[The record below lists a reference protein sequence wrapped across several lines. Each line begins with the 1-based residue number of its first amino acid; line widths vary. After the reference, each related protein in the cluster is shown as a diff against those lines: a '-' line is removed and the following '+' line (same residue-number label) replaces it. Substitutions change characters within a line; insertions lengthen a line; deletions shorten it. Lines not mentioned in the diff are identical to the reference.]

1 MSGRRAR
8 NAPGYEVRNLQ
19 KVYASPPVVAN
30 DGITFTV
37 ARGEI
42 FGLLGPNG
50 AGKTTLVKQL
60 VGLSR
65 PTAGDIR
72 LFGELIGRSSAA
84 ERRIGRTVAYLPQG
98 SLSLAELRVEE
109 AIRWT
114 AVLRGATQKVALN
127 EVAELLDALNLRSIA
142 DRQLRKVSGGQ
153 RRLVQIAMTLVARLP
168 VLVLDEPTTDVDPA
182 LRQRIWDLLTDRA
195 REGAAV
201 VLVTHDVAEAEHALE
216 RVAILSGGRVIAQ
229 GRPAELKARLS
240 HRTRLEI
247 VVGESAALSIA
258 AVAADLD
265 PAARIRGRRVSAW
278 VPADDAMRRLEKIMS
293 TAGEGALEDVR
304 LVTPTLEDV
313 YLDLQGHLLEEDEVE

>member
-1 MSGRRAR
+1 VR
-8 NAPGYEVRNLQ
+8 NAPAYEVRNLQ
-19 KVYASPPVVAN
+19 KVYSSPPVVAN
-30 DGITFTV
+30 DGITFSV
-37 ARGEI
+37 VPGEI

-50 AGKTTLVKQL
+50 AGKSTLVKQL
-60 VGLSR
+60 VGLLR
-65 PTAGDIR
+65 PTAGDVR
-72 LFGELIGRSSAA
+72 LFGELIGRSAA

-98 SLSLAELRVEE
+98 ALSLGELRVEE
-109 AIRWT
+109 AIKWT
-114 AVLRGATQKVALN
+114 AMLRGATERIAIN
-127 EVAELLDALNLRSIA
+127 EVAELLDALNIRDIA

-168 VLVLDEPTTDVDPA
+168 VLVLDEPTSDVDPA

-195 REGAAV
+195 RAGAAV

-229 GRPAELKARLS
+229 GRPAELKAGLS

-247 VVGESAALSIA
+247 VVGENAPLSVA

-265 PAARIRGRRVSAW
+265 PEARIRGRRVSAW
-278 VPADDAMRRLEKIMS
+278 VPADEAMRRLEKIMS
-293 TAGEGALEDVR
+293 IAGEGALEDVR

-313 YLDLQGHLLEEDEVE
+313 YLELQGHMLEEDEAG